1 MKQNR
6 SSRDWSFRIKDILQ
20 AIENIE
26 KYTAKMTFLQ
36 FKKNQLVMDAVI
48 RNFEIIGEASN
59 HIPKAIQTAHPSIP
73 WRQMIA
79 LRNFLIHEYFG
90 IDFNTVWQT
99 ARTHLPALKDALKD
113 LLKHNL

>member
-1 MKQNR
+1 MKQSR
-6 SSRDWSFRIKDILQ
+6 SSRDWSFRIKDILG

-26 KYTAKMTFLQ
+26 KYTAKMTFAR
-36 FKKNQLVMDAVI
+36 FKKNQLVIDAVI

-59 HIPKAIQTAHPSIP
+59 HIPKAIQSAHPAIP

-90 IDFNTVWQT
+90 IDFNTIWQT
-99 ARTHLPALKDALKD
+99 ARIHLP
-113 LLKHNL
+113 LLKEELRVLSNK

>member
-1 MKQNR
+1 MKQSK
-6 SSRDWSFRIKDILQ
+6 SSRDWSFRIKDVLT

-26 KYTAKMTFLQ
+26 KYTAKMTFAK
-36 FKKNQLVMDAVI
+36 FKKNQLVVDAVI

-59 HIPKAIQTAHPSIP
+59 HIPKSIQSSHPTIP

-90 IDFNTVWQT
+90 IDFNTIWQT
-99 ARTHLPALKDALKD
+99 ARIHLPALKE
-113 LLKHNL
+113 N

>member
-1 MKQNR
+1 MKQNKF
-6 SSRDWSFRIKDILQ
+6 SRDCSFRIKDILG

-26 KYTAKMTFLQ
+26 KYIAKMTFAQ
-36 FKKNQLVMDAVI
+36 FKKNQLVIDAVI

-59 HIPKAIQTAHPSIP
+59 HVPKSIQSAHPIIP

-90 IDFNTVWQT
+90 IDFNTI
-99 ARTHLPALKDALKD
+99 
-113 LLKHNL
+113 